1 MKSSFGVKN
10 REQCIYDLGYILDG
24 KVGMHQTH
32 VVSWTTRKFLHVR
45 RLLATAD
52 EVVEIFLS
60 G

>member
-1 MKSSFGVKN
+1 MECSLGAEDK
-10 REQCIYDLGYILDG
+10 EQCIYDLVDS
-24 KVGMHQTH
+24 KVEMHQTH
-32 VVSWTTRKFLHVR
+32 VVSWTTSQILDVR